1 MKSIHH
7 SSPVK
12 KKKRMEQI
20 ENFSVQKVMRVKFSP
35 GKDKQGRGSDY
46 IHEK

>member
-12 KKKRMEQI
+12 KKGWSKSKTLV
-20 ENFSVQKVMRVKFSP
+20 FKKVMRAKFSP
-35 GKDKQGRGSDY
+35 GKDKQGGGSDY